1 MARATGDTHD
11 TVRYNL
17 ARLRTQRRLSLRE
30 LAALMPPGPGALS
43 HSSIGEIERGV
54 RRCDVDELTA
64 LAMTLDVSPIA
75 LLMPYTETAN
85 DDVAVTGMQ
94 HVVGA
99 RWVLD
104 WLRGDAPVQP
114 EDAVDDHE
122 VASFRRRSLPS
133 WAW

>member
-11 TVRYNL
+11 TVRFNL

-30 LAALMPPGPGALS
+30 LAALMPPGPGSLS

-64 LAMTLDVSPIA
+64 LAITLDVSPIA
-75 LLMPYTETAN
+75 LLMPYTENIN
-85 DDVAVTGMQ
+85 DEIGVTGMR

-104 WLRGDAPVQP
+104 WLRGDSPLQP

-122 VASFRRRSLPS
+122 REAFRRRSLPS
-133 WAW
+133 WDW